1 MGEDEHED
9 ESDGDDGDGDDDA
22 TSPVGIILRWVTKG
36 GSLQSRLRRAA
47 RIFGTADHDCAM
59 SAAVPS
65 ASSALSQEIPVSPP
79 GRGAAAEGRG
89 IGMSNAST
97 SHIVRLC
104 GT

>member
-1 MGEDEHED
+1 MDEDEHED
-9 ESDGDDGDGDDDA
+9 ESDGDDDDA

-36 GSLQSRLRRAA
+36 GSLQSRLRNAA
-47 RIFGTADHDCAM
+47 GIFGTADHDCAT

-65 ASSALSQEIPVSPP
+65 ASSAFSQEIPVSPP

-97 SHIVRLC
+97 PHIVRLC